1 MGSTTSNVY
10 FTLTQSEQEVAQ
22 ATSTTIANSART
34 SPTDAEP
41 KVTSEGPVPISA
53 VAEPTSGVTTVT
65 TVTKEVS
72 NPILPVGP
80 ELAWGAGTFFLLWA
94 LMKFVLL
101 KPVMKGMEDRQA
113 KIRADIDAADSARVE
128 ADTAVVEYDSSL
140 ASARAEATRIIEDAR
155 GQGEAKR
162 KELVG
167 AAEAEVAALRA
178 TAAEEIAAAKAS
190 AMGRIRG
197 DVATI
202 AVGAAGAVVGK
213 QLDVEA
219 HRAAVDTYLS
229 QN

>member
-22 ATSTTIANSART
+22 STSTTIVKEART
-34 SPTDAEP
+34 APGVDP
-41 KVTSEGPVPISA
+41 KVTSGGPTPVSA
-53 VAEPTSGVTTVT
+53 VVEPTQGVVVVAAATT
-65 TVTKEVS
+65 EVS

-80 ELAWGAGTFFLLWA
+80 ELIWGAVTFFLLWA

-113 KIRADIDAADSARVE
+113 KIRADIDAADTAKVG
-128 ADTAVVEYDSSL
+128 ADSAVVEYDASL
-140 ASARAEATRIIEDAR
+140 ASARAEATRIIEDSRA
-155 GQGEAKR
+155 QGEAKR

-178 TAAEEIAAAKAS
+178 TAAEEIAVAKAT

-197 DVATI
+197 DVASI

-219 HRAAVDTYLS
+219 HRATVDSYLS